1 MMHRSKKRTLFTSHQ
16 VETDDD
22 SDRVE
27 IDANYQKFHRRDS
40 TLDTHRTY
48 HRHQQSYS
56 DRSTTPRPA
65 PTTFRP
71 HTIIVVVLLLFLHCS
86 SVILSFRPQRVTNYH
101 QQDSIVV
108 ALSRESCMT
117 TWQQQRKNLV
127 VQRIMLAPTT
137 TPISITPITNT
148 IRVTTDASIDEENN
162 LTVHCPAGSTTKETQ
177 SSDHVVLLP
186 MSDEINLLS
195 TDLLHNGKTIQVLPE
210 VVVTPYYASIR
221 DNSLLLALNNARTI
235 SQLDIETVCQPL
247 LEEVIINGISLQP
260 NTTTNSCELG
270 NDTATS
276 LSKRFLPLTG
286 LRNLWR
292 RIRGGRRSGT
302 KALTTPTI
310 TLRSIWRHRHARSA
324 EEGIRREFATQALR
338 EQSAT
343 NEVVSDVTSSDA
355 ANLGDMDAGSG
366 DTFGGMKT
374 RNRRT
379 ARQLSSIFAKANAS
393 IERTSRRVAARTL
406 TGLITAMAEEVQ
418 DLNVE
423 VDARDETPY
432 RNKHITAVRIQ
443 FSRLGFK
450 PLRLGGHNSP
460 TDLRQQQDAV
470 TNHHFLLM
478 NQFRFNQKSTPKS
491 SFNKR
496 VGVLSGR
503 DATDENDEIFL
514 DHIDADEA
522 FDRID
527 VDKSGFLDRKELI
540 QALGLAAIV
549 SNDKTLVLDD
559 MESDSHVSILEEL
572 ASDLFELYDVNG
584 DGVVD
589 RKEYKMMVADMAALR
604 NRDQKRRRETESV
617 IEEDENHEQH
627 NWFFSSIGSM
637 QNRTSSTIAA
647 SVEYFQHKMGFFTPS
662 MEYMQ
667 NKSGLLSSGVSSSFE
682 FLQNKTGLLTTGVS
696 AGVGYGVEY
705 VQNTTGYITST
716 SIDFLQNNTGFTEYV
731 QNSSEL
737 LTNSMEFVKG
747 KLPWPTEQAIANLAN
762 STNQVVNSVEAVE
775 NLSKSLG
782 SITFSDIKMDLRR
795 LFFGGIP
802 ILKHLVPGGP
812 LILEPF
818 TTTITGSFNR
828 NDILNSHLLD
838 AGLRRLV
845 MRALRR
851 RVGFLRD
858 ALEGAMF
865 KGRSWKT
872 FGDETGGGPQVEI
885 PELTNV
891 EFDENDKLIITGR
904 ARVQTSPDAAVIN
917 QSFKVRT
924 SIGTRKDGRF
934 IRLEEPELALVLEC
948 PESWEKK

>member
-1 MMHRSKKRTLFTSHQ
+1 MPFLNPF
-16 VETDDD
+16 
-22 SDRVE
+22 
-27 IDANYQKFHRRDS
+27 NS
-40 TLDTHRTY
+40 TN
-48 HRHQQSYS
+48 
-56 DRSTTPRPA
+56 
-65 PTTFRP
+65 
-71 HTIIVVVLLLFLHCS
+71 IKVLLLLLLHFTT
-86 SVILSFRPQRVTNYH
+86 VILSLHPHRVMKYQ
-101 QQDSIVV
+101 QQDIIGKHQHISKG
-108 ALSRESCMT
+108 SSS
-117 TWQQQRKNLV
+117 
-127 VQRIMLAPTT
+127 RIMVVPTT
-137 TPISITPITNT
+137 ITGEGAINEPIANPISISPGT
-148 IRVTTDASIDEENN
+148 INDEENEN
-162 LTVHCPAGSTTKETQ
+162 FSHHSAATHTT
-177 SSDHVVLLP
+177 
-186 MSDEINLLS
+186 LLS
-195 TDLLHNGKTIQVLPE
+195 NHQTILPEFGLVNPSSTDTLHNGKTIQQDDSEKPNI
-210 VVVTPYYASIR
+210 VVMPYYASVK
-221 DNSLLLALNNARTI
+221 DNILLLPVLNLSITEGNDGADKVYPHQITNVTI
-235 SQLDIETVCQPL
+235 D
-247 LEEVIINGISLQP
+247 G
-260 NTTTNSCELG
+260 TNSATHTLEVS
-270 NDTATS
+270 NDS
-276 LSKRFLPLTG
+276 ISSISKRFFSLAG
-286 LRNLWR
+286 LRAWWC
-292 RIRGGRRSGT
+292 RIRGPRTEANST
-302 KALTTPTI
+302 LSTSQPI

-324 EEGIRREFATQALR
+324 EEGIRREFATKELQQGKDLEQDTSNVALI
-338 EQSAT
+338 AT
-343 NEVVSDVTSSDA
+343 TNPRNIDV
-355 ANLGDMDAGSG
+355 NGDIPSG
-366 DTFGGMKT
+366 VKPS
-374 RNRRT
+374 NRRT

-450 PLRLGGHNSP
+450 PLRLGGYNSP
-460 TDLRQQQDAV
+460 TDRWQQREAV
-470 TNHHFLLM
+470 TNHHFSLM
-478 NQFRFNQKSTPKS
+478 NQFQ
-491 SFNKR
+491 FNKKSFSKSNR
-496 VGVLSGR
+496 NKRLGFFANDG
-503 DATDENDEIFL
+503 NDEIFL
-514 DHIDADEA
+514 DRIDADEV

-549 SNDKTLVLDD
+549 SNDKTLVLED

-589 RKEYKMMVADMAALR
+589 RREYKMMVADMAALR
-604 NRDQKRRRETESV
+604 NREQKRRWEAEPV
-617 IEEDENHEQH
+617 NEEGGKLEQH
-627 NWFFSSIGSM
+627 NWFFSVIGSI
-637 QNRTSSTIAA
+637 QNRTTTTVAA
-647 SVEYFQHKMGFFTPS
+647 SVEFFQNKMGYFTPS

-667 NKSGLLSSGVSSSFE
+667 NKSGLLSSGVSTSFE

-705 VQNTTGYITST
+705 VQNTTGYLAST

-731 QNSSEL
+731 QNKSEL

-747 KLPWPTEQAIANLAN
+747 KIPWPSEQSATTVAH
-762 STNQVVNSVEAVE
+762 STNQVLDNTEMIESF
-775 NLSKSLG
+775 SKSLG

-795 LFFGGIP
+795 LFFGGVP

-828 NDILNSHLLD
+828 NDIMNSVLLD

-872 FGDETGGGPQVEI
+872 FGDESGGGPQVEI
-885 PELTNV
+885 PELTNI

-924 SIGTRKDGRF
+924 SIGTRKEGRF

-948 PESWEKK
+948 PESWENK

>member
-1 MMHRSKKRTLFTSHQ
+1 MMHRSKKRTLFTIHQ
-16 VETDDD
+16 VEKDDD
-22 SDRVE
+22 SNRVD

-48 HRHQQSYS
+48 HRHQQIYS

-148 IRVTTDASIDEENN
+148 IRVTTDANIDEENN
-162 LTVHCPAGSTTKETQ
+162 LTVHYPAGSTTKETQ

-235 SQLDIETVCQPL
+235 SQLDIDTVCQPL

-302 KALTTPTI
+302 KTLTTPTI

-343 NEVVSDVTSSDA
+343 NEVVSDVASSVT

-617 IEEDENHEQH
+617 IEEDENNEQH

>member
-48 HRHQQSYS
+48 HRHQQIYS

-86 SVILSFRPQRVTNYH
+86 SVILSFRPQRVMNYH
-101 QQDSIVV
+101 EQDSIVV
-108 ALSRESCMT
+108 ALSREACMT

-127 VQRIMLAPTT
+127 GQRIMLAPTT

-162 LTVHCPAGSTTKETQ
+162 LTVHYPTGSTTKETQ

-195 TDLLHNGKTIQVLPE
+195 TDLLHNGNTIQVLPE

-235 SQLDIETVCQPL
+235 SQLDIDTVCQPL

-302 KALTTPTI
+302 KTLTTPTI

-343 NEVVSDVTSSDA
+343 NEVVSDVASSVT

-747 KLPWPTEQAIANLAN
+747 KLPWPTEQVIASLAN
-762 STNQVVNSVEAVE
+762 STNQVVDSVDAVE
-775 NLSKSLG
+775 SLSKSLG
-782 SITFSDIKMDLRR
+782 SITFSDVKMDLRR